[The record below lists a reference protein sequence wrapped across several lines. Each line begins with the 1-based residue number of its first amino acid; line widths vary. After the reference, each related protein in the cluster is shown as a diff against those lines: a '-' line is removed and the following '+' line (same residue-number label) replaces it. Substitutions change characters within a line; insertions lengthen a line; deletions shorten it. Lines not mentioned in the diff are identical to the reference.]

1 MYFLSVGVFFPELS
15 AIYCKSSNVI
25 STKRLLTSG
34 AHRRNA
40 ALYRLTDNEIFEKR
54 KNAPL
59 SPSNID
65 KNKKGGVHNMT
76 NEDIVKA
83 IQNGFDVTEN
93 MQWLYQKNLPLI
105 KIMIRPFTLYENEE
119 DLLQE
124 AYFGLWEAVQRYET
138 SENVLF
144 MTYAGY
150 WIRQAVRRYIENCG
164 SVIRIP
170 GVKQQKIIRYNKAI
184 QELSQKLGRTPANN
198 EIADYMKINEKELE
212 ELEYYSQ
219 SIASLDVP
227 INEDS
232 ESTLSDSV
240 KSDFE
245 LENSVIDKMYD
256 DYTKSELWR
265 IVERYTGQLEK
276 RVIRE
281 YYLHNKS
288 LAMIADKE
296 NLSISRIKQV
306 KARGFRR
313 LRSGQAKEELLHNFE
328 NAESGLYR
336 NGMQKYSN
344 NNFTSTVEK
353 IALSKYELKEE
364 YEKRLAEIIHCE
376 S

>member
-1 MYFLSVGVFFPELS
+1 MGCPRGV
-15 AIYCKSSNVI
+15 Y
-25 STKRLLTSG
+25 
-34 AHRRNA
+34 
-40 ALYRLTDNEIFEKR
+40 EKW

-59 SPSNID
+59 SPKNID
-65 KNKKGGVHNMT
+65 KNKKGGTHNMT

-184 QELSQKLGRTPANN
+184 QELSQKLGRTPVNN

-265 IVERYTGQLEK
+265 TVERYTGQLEK
-276 RVIRE
+276 RVIKE

-288 LAMIADKE
+288 LATIANKE
-296 NLSISRIKQV
+296 NLSIARIKQV

-313 LRSGQAKEELLHNFE
+313 LRTGQAKEELLHNFE
-328 NAESGLYR
+328 NAQSGLYR

-353 IALSKYELKEE
+353 IALAKYELKEE
-364 YEKRLAEIIHCE
+364 YERRLAEIIHCE
-376 S
+376 A